1 MTTESHIRTYF
12 SPPSES
18 FWQWQDDGATI
29 AWADGKTIA
38 FAEELAPLLA
48 NMAPHGLPRFGALLL
63 LLAATRKNWAVDGS
77 EAGVLAGL
85 LSVGVDGR
93 DLAAKQ
99 GLELLSQVL
108 AGLHKVR
115 SLDAS
120 LRSSLEAKKALVE
133 LVFEDHPPVVPAAN
147 ARQVAA
153 ALRPGLLAML
163 EPHPDSVKVGYG
175 AIMLTKNLAILARG
189 LERVQP
195 EAVRLRMTTGL
206 DALPL
211 PVPLEL
217 PVEEE
222 LPVCLRARRL
232 INELLDSPEQGG
244 FARIAKRL
252 IASTTLPRKLAHAQ
266 QHEVGGYSDIANR
279 GTPDRLLISE
289 LAQDDLTLAV
299 RVAMNEAMYL
309 HRETPPSTPHVRR
322 EILLDSGVR
331 SWGVPRV
338 LAVATALAL
347 AANTPKHATLRA
359 WRGRGA
365 TLKEIDVTTR
375 DGLIEQLAAL
385 EADPHVADAVPEFSR
400 ELSTSPDPVEAIVIL
415 PDDALA
421 EEACAQALRLLRA
434 ERLFV
439 AAISRAGELRL
450 SEYKPRGEKLI
461 RAVKI
466 ELDQLFGTEA
476 PRLIAPEKSRHD
488 LAINRVHPF
497 PLLLPHEVDSELTW
511 SVGSWGVLSITSD
524 GRLMRWTEAG
534 KGAEQICLG
543 LPKGRLWWAAPQCV
557 QGETTFVYGNP
568 NKTSLYR
575 VDLARSTCE
584 ATRLQCGDV
593 TGVCRY
599 GALFCLQHGKLREMN
614 ETTGEVVR
622 ELALPLGLKWRGGRF
637 FSDHYGAW
645 QALAHDGHTAR
656 VEPLP
661 PFKTVDDPIVAVW
674 DAEGY
679 EGPIALSQHGRLHGD
694 ELASPK
700 LPKCGIR
707 LADCRVKKISPDGLT
722 IMGDYSGD
730 HRAYRPHFKIQL
742 GARSEFI
749 FSVYA
754 AIAEYADVLRPFT
767 LRKKFRSLGVTLAG
781 ELALR
786 SHKGALLGI
795 VQKNGLPVLAEIPRA
810 SQLVNEQTFEP
821 SDRDQE
827 RLRFATAEWPDGSLA
842 VLDSRGLL
850 HLKAA
855 DEKIPE
861 VTIVLTEG
869 ELTLWSSNGQQF
881 GKPYF
886 FVSGELPNRALP
898 RREVC
903 KSTLGKFVEAMYAR
917 A

>member
-1 MTTESHIRTYF
+1 MTSTESLVRTYF
-12 SPPSES
+12 SPPRES

-29 AWADGKTIA
+29 TWADGKTIA
-38 FAEELAPLLA
+38 FAEELGPLLSH
-48 NMAPHGLPRFGALLL
+48 MAPHGLPRFGALLL

-85 LSVGVDGR
+85 LSGGIDGR

-120 LRSSLEAKKALVE
+120 LRSTLEAKQALVE
-133 LVFEDHPPVVPAAN
+133 LVFEDHPPAVPAAN
-147 ARQVAA
+147 ARQVVA
-153 ALRPGLLAML
+153 ALRPGLLSML
-163 EPHPDSVKVGYG
+163 EPHPDSVEVGYG

-211 PVPLEL
+211 PVPVEL
-217 PVEEE
+217 PAEE
-222 LPVCLRARRL
+222 LPVCERARRL

-266 QHEVGGYSDIANR
+266 QQEVGGYSDIANR

-338 LAVATALAL
+338 LVVATALAL

-365 TLKEIDVTTR
+365 TLKEVDVTTR
-375 DGLIEQLAAL
+375 EGLVEQLAAL
-385 EADPHVADAVPEFSR
+385 EADPHVADAVPEFAR
-400 ELSTSPDPVEAIVIL
+400 EILASPDPVEAIVIL

-421 EEACAQALRLLRA
+421 EEACAQALHLLKA

-439 AAISRAGELRL
+439 ASISRTGELRL

-461 RAVKI
+461 RAVQI
-466 ELDQLFGTEA
+466 ELDQLLGAEA
-476 PRLIAPEKSRHD
+476 PRLIAPEKTRQD

-524 GRLMRWTEAG
+524 GRLMRWTESG
-534 KGAEQICLG
+534 KGAEQICQG

-557 QGETTFVYGNP
+557 QGETSFVFGTP
-568 NKTSLYR
+568 QKTSLYR

-584 ATRLQCGDV
+584 ETRLQCGNI

-599 GALFCLQHGKLREMN
+599 GALFCLQNGKLSEMN
-614 ETTGEVVR
+614 EATGEVAR
-622 ELALPLGLKWRGGRF
+622 ELDLPNGIKRHFGRF
-637 FSDHYGAW
+637 FKDAYGAW
-645 QALAHDGHTAR
+645 YALAHDGHTAV

-661 PFKTVDDPIVAVW
+661 SFQISDDPIVAAW
-674 DAEGY
+674 DAEGH
-679 EGPIALSQHGRLHGD
+679 EGPIALTQSGRLLGD
-694 ELASPK
+694 EISMPK
-700 LPKCGIR
+700 LPKCA
-707 LADCRVKKISPDGLT
+707 LKLQDCQVNQLSPDGLT
-722 IMGDYSGD
+722 IAGDYHNDRHTSRRPFKIRLGD
-730 HRAYRPHFKIQL
+730 KPAFDMSVFPANRAYDDIIDTH
-742 GARSEFI
+742 
-749 FSVYA
+749 
-754 AIAEYADVLRPFT
+754 T
-767 LRKKFRSLGVTLAG
+767 LRKKFRSLGFTHLG
-781 ELALR
+781 YIALR

-795 VQKNGLPVLAEIPRA
+795 LQRNGLPVLAELSRDLELL
-810 SQLVNEQTFEP
+810 SEQPFEP
-821 SDRDQE
+821 SDRDE
-827 RLRFATAEWPDGSLA
+827 DRL
-842 VLDSRGLL
+842 
-850 HLKAA
+850 
-855 DEKIPE
+855 I
-861 VTIVLTEG
+861 
-869 ELTLWSSNGQQF
+869 
-881 GKPYF
+881 
-886 FVSGELPNRALP
+886 RAG
-898 RREVC
+898 C
-903 KSTLGKFVEAMYAR
+903 CI
-917 A
+917 